1 VIVLGVAL
9 IAAAVWWKRTAP
21 RPEITIAGPLV
32 IDPSTEEAI
41 AAVDRSADFAAGL
54 ERVPS
59 ALPGI
64 DDLVVMDHSATAY
77 ASANDRRIWRIDVAA
92 GTAEPFVDTPRMA
105 YGIHEDPGDP
115 DHLYFCASGSYGS
128 AHGEGA
134 VGLYRLTLH
143 DRSVE
148 PLVVRVPVDD
158 GSRRAVV
165 YADDDT
171 AAPELGPDGERPH
184 RPLAVCDNLEV
195 SEDGRRIY
203 FSEPFDYTGA
213 SVDDAV
219 DEAIA
224 LSPNGRLW
232 RHDLDTATTRLIASG
247 FHFINGVLTD
257 PHPGRPREE
266 SVLVTQTSQFRLTR
280 FHLGGPRAGTAD
292 VVLDGITGMD
302 DGMDRDADG
311 RIWLALF
318 AERGPLLT
326 WLHAHPWAKPLV
338 MRLPAGLLLRRAGR
352 TGVLVVSP
360 DGSTPLY
367 SAMYRGPELVS
378 VASAVPAPGGIYLAN
393 ESLTPGRT
401 VRQGLIRLRWPA
413 EFRGEHADARPPRG
427 RVTSPGT
434 RR

>member
-1 VIVLGVAL
+1 MIVLGVAL
-9 IAAAVWWKRTAP
+9 IAAVVWWKRTAP
-21 RPEITIAGPLV
+21 RPEITIADPLV

-59 ALPGI
+59 ELPGI
-64 DDLVVMDHSATAY
+64 DDLVVMDDGATAY
-77 ASANDRRIWRIDVAA
+77 ATANDRRIWRIDVAT
-92 GTAEPFVDTPRMA
+92 GTAEPFVETPRMA
-105 YGIHEDPGDP
+105 YGIHGDP
-115 DHLYFCASGSYGS
+115 RDPDRLYFCASGSYGA

-148 PLVVRVPVDD
+148 PLVVRVPADD
-158 GSRRAVV
+158 GSRRPVV

-171 AAPELGPDGERPH
+171 AAPELGPDGLEPH

-203 FSEPFDYTGA
+203 FSEPFDYRGA

-232 RHDLDTATTRLIASG
+232 RHDVDTATTRLIAAG

-257 PHPGRPREE
+257 PHPGRSREE
-266 SVLVTQTSQFRLTR
+266 SVLLTQTSMFRLSR
-280 FHLGGPRAGTAD
+280 FHLAGPRAGTAE

-302 DGMDRDADG
+302 DGIDRDADG

-378 VASAVPAPGGIYLAN
+378 VASAVPAPDGIYLAN
-393 ESLTPGRT
+393 ESLTPGRA
-401 VRQGLIRLRWPA
+401 VRPGLIRLRWPA
-413 EFRGEHADARPPRG
+413 ELRGGRAEARPPG
-427 RVTSPGT
+427 GEVTSRGT